1 VGRDVTS
8 DERWPTLR
16 DFWQGI
22 DTRGLEPDLRR
33 ALHGRANETG
43 DGTVFRVG
51 PEETVV
57 AVASRLLPG
66 AVPARV
72 LALFIDEAFDQQ
84 LGRGDERE
92 GVMPRSELLPAGF
105 SVLDAAAAAAHTDTA
120 DDADGAFARL
130 DSAQQD
136 ELLRRAERGALGGPQ
151 GFDSRIWFGKV
162 RELVLLAYGS
172 DPRGMVEMGFGGPT
186 YASGQAWLNSMEVQR
201 RADRAPG
208 YQRF

>member
-1 VGRDVTS
+1 MPDQ
-8 DERWPTLR
+8 RWPTL
-16 DFWQGI
+16 DEFWQGL

-33 ALHGRANETG
+33 ALHGRADDTG
-43 DGTVFRVG
+43 DGPVFRVG
-51 PEETVV
+51 HEDTVV
-57 AVASRLLPG
+57 AVAARVLPG

-92 GVMPRSELLPAGF
+92 GVMARSELIPTGF
-105 SVLDAAAAAAHTDTA
+105 SALDAAAAASHA
-120 DDADGAFARL
+120 DIAEDADGAFARL
-130 DSAQQD
+130 DATQQD
-136 ELLRRAERGALGGPQ
+136 ELLRRAERGDLGGPH
-151 GFDSRIWFGKV
+151 GFSSRIWFDKV
-162 RELVLLAYGS
+162 RELMLLAYGS

-201 RADRAPG
+201 RAARAPG